1 MRVAVLS
8 DIHAN
13 LTALDAVVADIRMH
27 APDAVVVGGDLVGS
41 GSRPAEVIDRIRE
54 IDWPVIQGNSD
65 EMLWNAAR
73 LQAFLARPV
82 MHPFVGI
89 IERARAATLA
99 AIGHDRLAW
108 LRAQA
113 FQWRQDD
120 VAVVHASP
128 NDAWRSPGTTATDSE
143 LEGTYGSLN
152 ARVVIYG
159 HIHTSF
165 VRPMT

>member
-65 EMLWNAAR
+65 EMRWNAAR
-73 LQAFLARPV
+73 LHAFLARPV

-113 FQWRQDD
+113 FQWRQD
-120 VAVVHASP
+120 VSLSCTRRRTMRGHRRVWPRPTP
-128 NDAWRSPGTTATDSE
+128 NSRAPRGA
-143 LEGTYGSLN
+143 
-152 ARVVIYG
+152 
-159 HIHTSF
+159 
-165 VRPMT
+165 